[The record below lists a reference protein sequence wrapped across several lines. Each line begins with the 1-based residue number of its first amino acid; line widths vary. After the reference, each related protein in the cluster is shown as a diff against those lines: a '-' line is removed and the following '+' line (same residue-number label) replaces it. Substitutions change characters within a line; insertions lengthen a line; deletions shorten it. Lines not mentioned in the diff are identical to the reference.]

1 MAMSSHFHHVEYL
14 TLEHLVQFLV
24 LTSLVVPILYIVA
37 NEFIRAAARIPNLGG
52 PVGFPLIGNLWQI
65 RTNAAEQYR
74 SWSKKYG
81 SVYQVQ
87 LGNIPIVVVNT
98 ATAAKTIFGQNSQ
111 ALSSRPEFYTFHKVS
126 RIDYCVE
133 EQNDDSCIRCF
144 LTQLA
149 QQSGRPHT
157 VIH

>member
-1 MAMSSHFHHVEYL
+1 MATSGFFHQIEYL
-14 TLEHLVQFLV
+14 TLEHPTQFLA
-24 LTSLVVPILYIVA
+24 LATLVVPILYIII
-37 NEFIRAAARIPNLGG
+37 NEFIRATARIPNIGG

-74 SWSKKYG
+74 FWSKRYG
-81 SVYQVQ
+81 GVYQVQ

-98 ATAAKTIFGQNSQ
+98 AAAAKTIFGQHSQ

-126 RIDYCVE
+126 RTQVCIK
-133 EQNDDSCIRCF
+133 EQDKNSHIRYF

-149 QQSGRPHT
+149 LQSAHLHT

>member
-1 MAMSSHFHHVEYL
+1 MQFL
-14 TLEHLVQFLV
+14 TLA
-24 LTSLVVPILYIVA
+24 TLVVPILYVIT
-37 NEFIRAAARIPNLGG
+37 NEFIRAAARIPNLPG

-81 SVYQVQ
+81 GVYQVQ

-98 ATAAKTIFGQNSQ
+98 AAAAKAIFGQHSQ

-126 RIDYCVE
+126 RQI
-133 EQNDDSCIRCF
+133 
-144 LTQLA
+144 
-149 QQSGRPHT
+149 T
-157 VIH
+157 V